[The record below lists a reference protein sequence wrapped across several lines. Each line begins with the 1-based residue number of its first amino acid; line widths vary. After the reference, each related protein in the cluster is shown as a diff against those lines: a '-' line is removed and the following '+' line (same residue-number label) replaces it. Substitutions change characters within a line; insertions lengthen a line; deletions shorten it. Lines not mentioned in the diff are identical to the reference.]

1 MSVKAI
7 IIGPSL
13 SGKTTLVRHLRKNT
27 DLFVAEIDEEL
38 TKLNNGDYPTDDKY
52 KHEVLAPKVIENV
65 LARDEILFFTN
76 TDYFTVDNLKA
87 ARTKGFKIVLLSLNL
102 NDLIKRNE
110 TRVKEE
116 GYSDLSQWLEGMVE
130 YQTKIEKLGLVDI
143 ILDASLS
150 TEKIASKL
158 LEIGKRTDA

>member
-1 MSVKAI
+1 
-7 IIGPSL
+7 
-13 SGKTTLVRHLRKNT
+13 
-27 DLFVAEIDEEL
+27 LFVAEIDEEL